1 MASVARDEDAA
12 WRPALPP
19 RPVAV
24 DARGAGE
31 TKSTG
36 PRGRAAGPI
45 RDASQARPK
54 QHTDMLYISVG

>member
-1 MASVARDEDAA
+1 VARDEDA
-12 WRPALPP
+12 WRPPLPP
-19 RPVAV
+19 RPMAV

-36 PRGRAAGPI
+36 PRGCAAGPI
-45 RDASQARPK
+45 GDASQARPK